1 MDHLLHLAGL
11 APDYILWGNPVRD
24 WVAALGFG
32 LTSFVGL
39 LYMRRRLGAR
49 ARGLEARHLPQGVRL
64 LLTLLGATRALPLFA
79 ISLLLASKYLDLGNR
94 AEHAT
99 TAIIVIA
106 IAMQFGIW
114 LTMAVKFYL
123 EEHYSGSDDRNSQ
136 TMITIVRFVA
146 SLAIW
151 SLVVLLALDNLGFQ
165 VKALLTG
172 LGIGGIAVALAVQNV
187 LGDLLAS
194 LSIAFDKPFGV
205 GDALTLD
212 TGYAGTVE
220 AIGIRSTRLRSVTGE
235 QIILANA
242 ELVKAR
248 IRNYGRLEAR
258 RTVFR
263 IGISHGTPASALEA
277 IPGLIKT
284 AVNAQK
290 LARFERAHLFGF
302 SNTGIDFEAA
312 FVVTSSD
319 YTQFLDV
326 QQAVNLMLAA
336 EFEERDIEFASLT
349 PAVHVVHSAAPAPPS
364 VR

>member
-1 MDHLLHLAGL
+1 MDRLLHLAGL
-11 APDYILWGNPVRD
+11 ALDDTLLGNPLRD

-39 LYMRRRLGAR
+39 LYARRRLAAR
-49 ARGLEARHLPQGVRL
+49 ARSFEARKLPQGVRL
-64 LLTLLGATRALPLFA
+64 LLTLFGATRALPLFA
-79 ISLLLASKYLDLGNR
+79 VSLLFASKYLDLPAR
-94 AEHAT
+94 AEHVN
-99 TAIIVIA
+99 TAVIIIA
-106 IAMQFGIW
+106 IAMQIGIW
-114 LTMAVKFYL
+114 ATMAVHFYL
-123 EEHYSGSDDRNSQ
+123 DEHYLRSDDRNSQ
-136 TMITIVRFVA
+136 TMSTIVRFVA

-194 LSIAFDKPFGV
+194 ISIALDKPFGV

-235 QIILANA
+235 QIVLANA

-248 IRNYGRLEAR
+248 IRNFGRLEAR
-258 RTVFR
+258 RSVFR
-263 IGISHGTPASALEA
+263 IGVAHGTAAGALEA
-277 IPGLIKT
+277 IPALIKA
-284 AVNAQK
+284 AVNGQK

-302 SNTGIDFEAA
+302 TNTSIDFEAA
-312 FVVTSSD
+312 YVVTSSD

-326 QQAVNLMLAA
+326 QQAVNLTLAR

-349 PAVHVVHSAAPAPPS
+349 PSVHVAHSVASTPS